1 MPSIEISWE
10 EQPGPDEVAELSGL
24 ELLRASIAGE
34 LPAPPISRLMGMDLV
49 EVEEGWCRFTTTPG
63 PRHTNP
69 VGVVHGG
76 VLATL
81 MDAVTGVAVQSHL
94 PPAAGYSTTDLHV
107 RYVRR
112 VVPGEVVEATG
123 RTLHVGR
130 TMATAQGEARDQ
142 DGRLLGTG
150 TASYFLHRP

>member
-63 PRHTNP
+63 PQHTNP

-76 VLATL
+76 MLATL